1 MVLKNFTKLSLLA
14 LVSFSLNMAVSSK
27 TVVKEG
33 DKVEVKYSGYL
44 KDGRVFDS
52 NLYQKDKTLSF
63 VVGSGSVLEDFNNAV
78 LGLAKKESTTIAI
91 PAVKAYGDVDT
102 NKIIKLNASQL
113 PADSQPGK
121 RLELKSL
128 NRTIPVRLVELE
140 GDTAYVDA
148 NHLLAGKDLNFDIK
162 VLKIEKT
169 KIAKDN

>member
-1 MVLKNFTKLSLLA
+1 M
-14 LVSFSLNMAVSSK
+14 
-27 TVVKEG
+27 
-33 DKVEVKYSGYL
+33 
-44 KDGRVFDS
+44 
-52 NLYQKDKTLSF
+52 
-63 VVGSGSVLEDFNNAV
+63 
-78 LGLAKKESTTIAI
+78 
-91 PAVKAYGDVDT
+91 DT

-169 KIAKDN
+169 KLAKDN